1 VHGRQ
6 SPLLLDVV
14 RERTSALHAEAERSG
29 FVGELLRGRADRR
42 GYAVFLRNL
51 LPAYREL
58 ESSLDLH
65 RDSPGIREARRP
77 AVYRST
83 ALESD
88 LEALCGSDWSRAV
101 PLLPAAQRYASAVA
115 EAALGDGTCLI
126 AHAYTRYLGDLN
138 GGRILRDLVA
148 RSLSL
153 DGTALAFYSYPQLA
167 DVEAFKTSYR
177 EDLERA
183 GRAAP
188 DPERV
193 VAEAEKAFH
202 LNIELSREVAGA
214 GR

>member
-1 VHGRQ
+1 MHGRQ

-14 RERTSALHAEAERSG
+14 RDRTSALHAEAERSG

-42 GYAVFLRNL
+42 RYAVFLRNL

-58 ESSLDLH
+58 ESGLDLH

-77 AVYRST
+77 AVYRSA

-183 GRAAP
+183 GLAAP